1 MADHD
6 FLIWTDIHIHPHKKS
21 EQRLRDCLDT
31 LEWVFRTAKEK
42 NIKNILFG
50 GDFFHDRSK
59 IDLLTCHETF
69 VAMKKYLDGS
79 LNLYM
84 ILGNHD
90 LWFYEKS
97 TVSSVTMLSS
107 LPNVVIIDT
116 PKSIIIDDI
125 KWHMIPFTHNPI
137 ESMKHLEDDI
147 DSNTYMLGHLAVDG
161 AKLNSSGSVSE
172 VEIEHDGDMCKIDKS
187 LFSKYKYGF
196 LGHYHGYQ
204 ILSNNLEY
212 IGSPLQL
219 SFGEANETKHILHL
233 KINGDK
239 FSKNYIENTFSPRHY
254 AGTFDEIKS
263 VQKEHL
269 EKAFISLITNSDDK
283 NSIKEEVDLLQE
295 MGIKTVKIK
304 KVTNKNDIEN
314 ADVVQTSKAIL
325 ENTETMVSEYVKHIK
340 PDLDYEQLVIIGKSI
355 VSATTMEDE

>member
-1 MADHD
+1 
-6 FLIWTDIHIHPHKKS
+6 
-21 EQRLRDCLDT
+21 
-31 LEWVFRTAKEK
+31 
-42 NIKNILFG
+42 
-50 GDFFHDRSK
+50 
-59 IDLLTCHETF
+59 
-69 VAMKKYLDGS
+69 
-79 LNLYM
+79 
-84 ILGNHD
+84 
-90 LWFYEKS
+90 
-97 TVSSVTMLSS
+97 
-107 LPNVVIIDT
+107 
-116 PKSIIIDDI
+116 
-125 KWHMIPFTHNPI
+125 
-137 ESMKHLEDDI
+137 
-147 DSNTYMLGHLAVDG
+147 
-161 AKLNSSGSVSE
+161 
-172 VEIEHDGDMCKIDKS
+172 MCKIDKS

>member
-1 MADHD
+1 
-6 FLIWTDIHIHPHKKS
+6 
-21 EQRLRDCLDT
+21 
-31 LEWVFRTAKEK
+31 
-42 NIKNILFG
+42 
-50 GDFFHDRSK
+50 
-59 IDLLTCHETF
+59 
-69 VAMKKYLDGS
+69 
-79 LNLYM
+79 
-84 ILGNHD
+84 
-90 LWFYEKS
+90 
-97 TVSSVTMLSS
+97 
-107 LPNVVIIDT
+107 
-116 PKSIIIDDI
+116 
-125 KWHMIPFTHNPI
+125 
-137 ESMKHLEDDI
+137 
-147 DSNTYMLGHLAVDG
+147 
-161 AKLNSSGSVSE
+161 
-172 VEIEHDGDMCKIDKS
+172 
-187 LFSKYKYGF
+187 
-196 LGHYHGYQ
+196 
-204 ILSNNLEY
+204 
-212 IGSPLQL
+212 
-219 SFGEANETKHILHL
+219 LHL